1 MPATIQIP
9 KDVFVRLRPA
19 IDGTPV
25 QGILF
30 GQREECPDR
39 RLIIHVKGFFS
50 YQSSSRDLIST
61 IAKLMNWKGQTVLG
75 WFAAPGLDVL
85 TRCDPPRIASAY
97 FHTLQSAMLKVI
109 VANYL
114 KQHTEYDVR
123 EITPL
128 IARESCALFQDLIGL
143 VIQRA
148 SKTVDSINSAII
160 MNIESTSAQA
170 FFSAP
175 TLAEVLNHF
184 QNLHRDVKGDIV
196 EMNILKGLAEV
207 LPTEFSGLGING
219 VVTNNDSVVL
229 DEGEDDEIG
238 ELFSVWNNNNNQ
250 GISNKKSRIRRAS
263 TTDISD
269 GSSRRTLYGS
279 PAIEFVEETTSTRK
293 RKGIDIEN
301 NKNASKKAKTPAVN
315 MTASVIPTP
324 FRIIPGQGSEYLHET
339 LNEDGFQHST
349 EFDESLLT
357 SFTTSFF
364 APTND
369 VNLSTS
375 SNPIMT
381 YAQHRITTAYDAI
394 SHHLTTHTQE
404 KISLY
409 EKSCQEY
416 ELLLEILE
424 ALNGAGDEVAL
435 AKMLENWIEDVEDED
450 VIIMGS
456 ESVNNSKPNLEGSDN
471 EFSNNNIE
479 TPNESQQIT
488 DDKKIKNENEIKN
501 EIKNEDREIED
512 PSLNANVGVVTG
524 EVSSSSSVEEGE
536 IDDEEEI
543 VNHDGDVLKKGE
555 EISTQSRNK
564 TINLNPEVG
573 RNKLARECSPGWAW
587 DDEEIGD

>member
-9 KDVFVRLRPA
+9 KDVFIRLRPA

-50 YQSSSRDLIST
+50 YESSSRDLVST

-85 TRCDPPRIASAY
+85 THCDPPRIASAY

-114 KQHTEYDVR
+114 KQHTEYDVK

-128 IARESCALFQDLIGL
+128 IARESCALFQDLVGL
-143 VIQRA
+143 VVQRA
-148 SKTVDSINSAII
+148 SKTVDSVNPAII

-196 EMNILKGLAEV
+196 EMNILKGLADV

-219 VVTNNDSVVL
+219 VATSNDSVVL
-229 DEGEDDEIG
+229 DERDDDDVG
-238 ELFSVWNNNNNQ
+238 ELFSVWNNSNNQ
-250 GISNKKSRIRRAS
+250 GTSNKKSRIRRAS

-269 GSSRRTLYGS
+269 ANSRRTLYGS
-279 PAIEFVEETTSTRK
+279 PAMDFVEETTIRK
-293 RKGIDIEN
+293 RKGIDTEN
-301 NKNASKKAKTPAVN
+301 NKNASKKAKTPTVN

-349 EFDESLLT
+349 EFDESMLT

-364 APTND
+364 APTD
-369 VNLSTS
+369 DINLSTS
-375 SNPIMT
+375 SNPLVT

-394 SHHLTTHTQE
+394 SHHLTTHTQG

-424 ALNGAGDEVAL
+424 ALDGVGDEVAL

-450 VIIMGS
+450 VI
-456 ESVNNSKPNLEGSDN
+456 
-471 EFSNNNIE
+471 
-479 TPNESQQIT
+479 
-488 DDKKIKNENEIKN
+488 
-501 EIKNEDREIED
+501 IED

-536 IDDEEEI
+536 IEDEEEI
-543 VNHDGDVLKKGE
+543 VNHDGDVLKKND
-555 EISTQSRNK
+555 EISSLSHNK
-564 TINLNPEVG
+564 TIILKNSEAG
-573 RNKLARECSPGWAW
+573 KNKLARESSPGWAW